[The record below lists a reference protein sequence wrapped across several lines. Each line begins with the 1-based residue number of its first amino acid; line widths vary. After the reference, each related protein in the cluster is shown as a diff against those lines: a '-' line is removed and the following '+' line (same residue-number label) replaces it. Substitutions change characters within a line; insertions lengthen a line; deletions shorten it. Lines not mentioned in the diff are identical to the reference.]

1 MIELNNYTSKIFP
14 AIWIV
19 LTIVLVLIQANDL
32 AADTVYDCK
41 AKENRDTPTT
51 VEIVLSQKWKGQ
63 IEEVKRSFTSG
74 TEAIKIRVKFFPFLE
89 PPTNIGVGKCVTA
102 ESARLAIRAAIKYS
116 GNVDRLILQDIL
128 PHHWIKIGS
137 TDLPEL
143 TWIPISPNDLA
154 RLTDPVLTTD
164 QFQDL
169 YRQLATQKERKL
181 PFGMGSEKLSDRD
194 ASAVEV
200 LSHEWHPDTVWER
213 IGKTKF
219 VWKVTVRN
227 NSDIR
232 KRVFVY
238 YDLLDENNVPLAR
251 NVANKFIEPRQTIDV
266 ASDSYIESV
275 ELPRVKNSRATV
287 KVSFTP

>member
-1 MIELNNYTSKIFP
+1 MIVLNPYKISS
-14 AIWIV
+14 AAGIV
-19 LTIVLVLIQANDL
+19 LTALLILCQTDL
-32 AADTVYDCK
+32 SADTTYDCN

-51 VEIVLSQKWKGQ
+51 VEIVLSQKWKGR
-63 IEEVKRSFTSG
+63 IEEVKRSFASG
-74 TEAIKIRVKFFPFLE
+74 TDAVKVRVKFFPFLD
-89 PPTNIGVGKCVTA
+89 PPTNIGIGKCVTA
-102 ESARLAIRAAIKYS
+102 ESARQAIRTAIKYS
-116 GNVDRLILQDIL
+116 GKVDQLIFQDIL

-143 TWIPISPNDLA
+143 TWVPISLDDLA
-154 RLTDPVLTTD
+154 RLSDPALTTD

-181 PFGMGSEKLSDRD
+181 PFGMGSEKLSDRNV
-194 ASAVEV
+194 SAVEV

-219 VWKVTVRN
+219 VWKATVRN

-232 KRVFVY
+232 KKVFVY

-251 NVANKFIEPRQTIDV
+251 NVANQFIEPHQTVDV

-275 ELPRVKNSRATV
+275 ELPRVKSSRATV
-287 KVSFTP
+287 KIGSPH

>member
-1 MIELNNYTSKIFP
+1 MIALNNNKVSS
-14 AIWIV
+14 AI
-19 LTIVLVLIQANDL
+19 TIALFVFIVLIQSNDL
-32 AADTVYDCK
+32 LADTVYDCN

-51 VEIVLSQKWKGQ
+51 VEIVLSQKWKSQ
-63 IEEVKRSFTSG
+63 VEEVKRSFASETD
-74 TEAIKIRVKFFPFLE
+74 AIKVRVKFFPFLD
-89 PPTNIGVGKCVTA
+89 PPTNIGIGKCVKA
-102 ESARLAIRAAIKYS
+102 ESARQAIRAAIKFS
-116 GNVDRLILQDIL
+116 GKVDRLIFQDIL

-143 TWIPISPNDLA
+143 TWVPINPDDLE
-154 RLTDPVLTTD
+154 RLSDPALTTD

-169 YRQLATQKERKL
+169 YRQLATPKERKL
-181 PFGMGSEKLSDRD
+181 PFGMGTKKLSDRD
-194 ASAVEV
+194 ASAVQV

-219 VWKVTVRN
+219 VWKATVRN

-238 YDLLDENNVPLAR
+238 YDLMDENNVPLAR
-251 NVANKFIEPRQTIDV
+251 NVANQFIEPHQTIDV

-275 ELPRVKNSRATV
+275 ALPKVKSSRATV
-287 KVSFTP
+287 KVGFLH

>member
-1 MIELNNYTSKIFP
+1 MIALNQSKP
-14 AIWIV
+14 SLAMGVV
-19 LTIVLVLIQANDL
+19 LFALLVLIQAGDL
-32 AADTVYDCK
+32 LADTVYDCN

-63 IEEVKRSFTSG
+63 IEEIKRSFASG
-74 TEAIKIRVKFFPFLE
+74 IDTVKVRIKFFPFLD
-89 PPTNIGVGKCVTA
+89 PPTNIGIGKCVTA
-102 ESARLAIRAAIKYS
+102 ESARQAIRGAIKYS
-116 GNVDRLILQDIL
+116 GKVDLLIFQDIL
-128 PHHWIKIGS
+128 PHHWIKIGA

-143 TWIPISPNDLA
+143 TWVPISPDDLA
-154 RLTDPVLTTD
+154 RLSDPAFTTD

-169 YRQLATQKERKL
+169 YRQLATPKERKL
-181 PFGMGSEKLSDRD
+181 PFGMGTKKLSDRD
-194 ASAVEV
+194 VSSVEV

-219 VWKVTVRN
+219 VWKATVRN

-238 YDLLDENNVPLAR
+238 YDLLDENNAPLAR
-251 NVANKFIEPRQTIDV
+251 NVANQFIEPHQTIDV

-287 KVSFTP
+287 KVGFPH